1 MHSLSAQ
8 YCTVGMRG
16 KLDFLFVVIAQEL
29 VELHEHVRVDQLAG
43 DELAVVETLAKVQHQ
58 FDVTHEDGILKRIV
72 LFL

>member
-16 KLDFLFVVIAQEL
+16 KLDFLLVVIAQEL

-43 DELAVVETLAKVQHQ
+43 DELAVVETLAEVQHQ